1 MRHYEIVFIFNPV
14 LDEEA
19 VNLKLERFH
28 ALLAGEG
35 TGGELVEVEH
45 WGIRQLAYPIEKQ
58 KSGYYLVSQVMA
70 DPTLLP
76 EFERILTLDEELL
89 RYLVVINAGEPANG
103 MSVLAEVP
111 ESAAHRADDDDED
124 EDEDDDDDE
133 RGGASP
139 PEFAGGR
146 GRRRRME
153 GPPIEILNY
162 KDVATLSRF
171 ITEQGK
177 LLPRRTTKVTAPFQR
192 QLGRAI
198 KRARYLSLLPYVR
211 SHE

>member
-1 MRHYEIVFIFNPV
+1 MRHYEVVYIFDPA
-14 LDEEA
+14 LDEAGVEA
-19 VNLKLERFH
+19 KLQRYH
-28 ALLAGEG
+28 ALVAGG
-35 TGGELVEVEH
+35 DAGGEVVAVDH
-45 WGIRQLAYPIEKQ
+45 WGPRQLAYPIRRQ
-58 KSGYYLVSQVMA
+58 KSGYYVVSQFHA
-70 DPTLLP
+70 HAEALP
-76 EFERILTLDEELL
+76 EFERILRLDEDLL
-89 RYLVVINAGEPANG
+89 RYLLVLNEGEPASS
-103 MSVLAEVP
+103 MSVMAEVP
-111 ESAAHRADDDDED
+111 ESLARRPEDEEDEEEED
-124 EDEDDDDDE
+124 EDEED
-133 RGGASP
+133 RGQGP

-162 KDVATLSRF
+162 KDVTTLSRF

>member
-1 MRHYEIVFIFNPV
+1 MRHYEVVFIFNPS

-19 VNLKLERFH
+19 VTAKLDRYH
-28 ALLAGEG
+28 GLVAGGE
-35 TGGELVEVEH
+35 TGGEVVAVEH
-45 WGIRQLAYPIEKQ
+45 WGARQLAYPIRRQ
-58 KSGYYLVSQVMA
+58 KSGYYVVSQFNA
-70 DPTLLP
+70 APESLT
-76 EFERILTLDEELL
+76 EFERILTLDEDLL
-89 RYLVVINAGEPANG
+89 RYLVVLNEGEPATG

-111 ESAAHRADDDDED
+111 EVAGRRAEDDEEEDED
-124 EDEDDDDDE
+124 EDEDDD
-133 RGGASP
+133 RGATP

-153 GPPIEILNY
+153 GPPIEILNF